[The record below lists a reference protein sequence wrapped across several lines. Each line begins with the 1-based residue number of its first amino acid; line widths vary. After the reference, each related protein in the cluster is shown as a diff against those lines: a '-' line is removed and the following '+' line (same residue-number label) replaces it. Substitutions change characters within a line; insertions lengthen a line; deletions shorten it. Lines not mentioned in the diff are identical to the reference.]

1 METNRNEWDDNET
14 ILNNFKNLPNKDTDS
29 IIRFLSFCN
38 AKLIYKISAKSV
50 TEELKEEIIEFF
62 NYFID
67 NYEQQTRKA
76 RLSNWPN
83 DALIIRTGYEYA
95 IEKELVKIKGEIE
108 KFPYEIQDEAEEL
121 RDIIFKIR
129 NGKTIAMSFSN
140 GDLVTLQIPALIQKG
155 YLETFKCQVM
165 YYFCLLINGGGSAT
179 VRISDGK
186 DRFTI
191 FGVLCNNGKWEP
203 ITKETM
209 MRSYSF
215 DGYGRPLKPEKGV
228 TFIQISK
235 PVHYTA

>member
-1 METNRNEWDDNET
+1 METNKNEWNDNET

-38 AKLIYKISAKSV
+38 TRLIYKISAKSV

-62 NYFID
+62 NYFVD

-83 DALIIRTGYEYA
+83 DALILRTGYEYA
-95 IEKELVKIKGEIE
+95 MEKELVKIKGEIE

-121 RDIIFKIR
+121 RDVIFKIR

-140 GDLVTLQIPALIQKG
+140 GDLVTLQIPTLIQKG

-165 YYFCLLINGGGSAT
+165 YYFCLLINSGGSAT
-179 VRISDGK
+179 VRISDSK

-191 FGVLCNNGKWEP
+191 FGVLCSNGKWEP
-203 ITKETM
+203 IAKEAM

-228 TFIQISK
+228 SFIQILK
-235 PVHYTA
+235 PGRYTA